1 MFPNRKVHGYTHI
14 VVFVPIH
21 TDGVRVNVDVYN
33 PQERKVNQDMNGF
46 SISKLIRFRS
56 NDYPISILFNIK
68 SIYYYQVTV
77 ALPRWISG
85 AFSYTVIDNA
95 GAWSQDG
102 QIYHNMSL
110 KGK

>member
-56 NDYPISILFNIK
+56 NLIMIIPLVYFLILNPFTI
-68 SIYYYQVTV
+68 I
-77 ALPRWISG
+77 R
-85 AFSYTVIDNA
+85 
-95 GAWSQDG
+95 
-102 QIYHNMSL
+102 
-110 KGK
+110 